1 MSTMFSEKW
10 VIHFNLVL
18 ASRLEV
24 DVNTFVKSP
33 SMHLLYLVLVV
44 LEMEVGVQVRHPVQ

>member
-1 MSTMFSEKW
+1 MSTIFSEKW
-10 VIHFNLVL
+10 VIHFSLVL